1 MSDGRDALLKV
12 RYKELERI
20 LSLTYNELNRILHE
34 AYNQASIGKGVE
46 RHGEDNQ
53 WEEQIICKIPQV
65 VGTGF
70 NEGQAIKKII
80 ESHRL
85 PKDMRIK
92 ELLGAIVYIASA
104 IYVIEQE
111 V

>member
-1 MSDGRDALLKV
+1 MSDDRDTKIK
-12 RYKELERI
+12 YKELERI
-20 LSLTYNELNRILHE
+20 LLD
-34 AYNQASIGKGVE
+34 AYNQAAKGKGYE
-46 RHGEDNQ
+46 RHGEDNR
-53 WEEQIICKIPQV
+53 WDEQIICKIPQV

-92 ELLGAIVYIASA
+92 ELLGAIVYVASA
-104 IYVIEQE
+104 IYVIEQGINE
-111 V
+111 